1 MTWQATSA
9 AVWRSSWGSA
19 CLACLVRVG
28 SPRHYLAS
36 PWKTRQPSNINAVWL
51 ALVRLFVPEPDRN
64 QGRGRLFL
72 TKYLPRG

>member
-19 CLACLVRVG
+19 CLACLVRVD

-36 PWKTRQPSNINAVWL
+36 PWKTRQPSNINAAWL
-51 ALVRLFVPEPDRN
+51 ALVRLFGTVCQIVTADAAPCRSIV
-64 QGRGRLFL
+64 LA
-72 TKYLPRG
+72 